1 MRLATV
7 AAGLFVASAIA
18 SQAVAQFQESV
29 LVTASRLPIPPLRRV
44 LVLEKDQL
52 TKLPARDLAELLRL
66 LPLGLA
72 RRGAWGVQPDLA
84 LRGATFEGVL
94 VVVNGVPMNDPQT
107 GHFHLDLGIPLWA
120 LERVEVL
127 LGPSSAVWG
136 SSAVGGVVAVTTV
149 PAETARAQLEAGE
162 HRLWHSTLSLPLS
175 QGLSLVA
182 ERAVSAGF
190 RKDTDFAINR
200 GSLVWRQ
207 AFQRWNLDALLAA
220 EGKQFGAWSF
230 YSTRFPNQRE
240 RTAAASLVVDAG
252 RDLAP
257 SASLH
262 LRAGARQHRDVYV
275 LDKTR
280 PGWYRNRHRT
290 RQAFAQVEL
299 AGEHR
304 GWHWSVGVD
313 AQRELLAST
322 RLGNHQRERFGSF
335 AEAGKSFG
343 PLKALLQLR
352 QDWHGGGARV
362 FSPGASV
369 ELALSS
375 RSALAATYGEAFRLP
390 SFTELYYVSPAS
402 VGNPNL
408 APERAKSVELAYRF
422 WDEDW
427 SWQVGIFQRR
437 ARDLVDWVRQDS
449 GVFAATNYARADTRG
464 IELEARR
471 NAGPLPLVFSGCW
484 LSSEIQVD
492 PRRSA
497 YALTHPR
504 WEAAVHA
511 FWQWGKIALSPA
523 LSYRKPQ
530 KAGGFALLELSMR
543 YRMVAGLEWQLSAD
557 NLLDRKIQEIP
568 GVPLPGRWVTLA
580 LRWEGKPL
588 P

>member
-1 MRLATV
+1 MRLARA
-7 AAGLFVASAIA
+7 AAGLFVALATA
-18 SQAVAQFQESV
+18 PQAVAQFQESV
-29 LVTASRLPIPPLRRV
+29 LVTASRLPTPPLRRV
-44 LVLEKDQL
+44 LVLEKSEL
-52 TKLPARDLAELLRL
+52 AKLPARDLAELLRL
-66 LPLGLA
+66 LPIGLA
-72 RRGAWGVQPDLA
+72 RRGAWGVQSDLA

-136 SSAVGGVVAVTTV
+136 SSAVGGVVAVSTV
-149 PAETARAQLEAGE
+149 PGQTLRAHLEAGE
-162 HRLWHSTLSLPLS
+162 HRLWYGTVSLPLA

-200 GSLVWRQ
+200 GALVGRHTLQ
-207 AFQRWNLDALLAA
+207 NWNLNALLAA

-240 RTAAASLVVDAG
+240 RTAAASLVVDTG
-252 RDLAP
+252 RTLA
-257 SASLH
+257 AALSLH
-262 LRAGARQHRDVYV
+262 LRAGIRQHRDLYV

-290 RQAFAQVEL
+290 RQAFAQVQL
-299 AGEHR
+299 AGEYR

-313 AQRELLAST
+313 AQREHLVSS

-335 AEAGKSFG
+335 AEAGTTLG
-343 PLKALLQLR
+343 TLKALLQLR
-352 QDWHGGGARV
+352 QDWHGGKGV

-369 ELALSS
+369 ELPLSS
-375 RSALAATYGEAFRLP
+375 RSVLAGSYGEAFRLP

-422 WDEDW
+422 WDAVW
-427 SWQVGIFQRR
+427 TCQVGIFQRR

-449 GVFAATNYARADTRG
+449 GVFLATNYARAVTNG
-464 IELEARR
+464 VELDARLQ
-471 NAGPLPLVFSGCW
+471 AGAVPLFLAATW
-484 LSSEIQVD
+484 LASKTQVD

-504 WEAAVHA
+504 WEAAVHTVWEKGR
-511 FWQWGKIALSPA
+511 FSLFPA
-523 LSYRKPQ
+523 LNYRKPQ
-530 KAGGFALLELSMR
+530 AAGGFALLELTLR
-543 YRMVAGLEWQLSAD
+543 YRTVAGLEWQLAAD
-557 NLLDRKIQEIP
+557 NLLNRKIQEIP

-580 LRWEGKPL
+580 LRWEGQPL